1 MATHALPSSPPDRR
15 PSDQQHS
22 DGGPSRP
29 ELPRSISTTNL
40 ETTRRCRSVIQKDWK
55 ADAPRGG
62 TNFFAT
68 TPAFT
73 LILPAL
79 TDYPSDFQKFV
90 FDRIVAKDT
99 QEMLEKECCL
109 NWCPSVTKLVPLNTI
124 GDGNC
129 LLHAAS
135 LAMWGFQDRDLVLR
149 NAVSHAV
156 NVNIENNTLYQRWK
170 HNRAIDNREYG
181 IELEPHQWDQE
192 WEVVKQQTSTSA
204 LSGRNLD
211 SLDEF
216 HIFVLANVLRR
227 PILMYAAP
235 KVRSHQSNGTLQKI
249 NFHGVYLPLLWA
261 PDSCKKDP
269 LPLAYH
275 LGHFSALVVVES
287 FKQYR
292 HGLLLLA
299 LSDYYSQQLPVRF
312 ILPVEDPNTL
322 IMDYLHLVQ
331 VPSGGSPYF
340 SHGNIVCAKLTISDV
355 PLYLKPLISGFV
367 DACYESYIAQVQSSP
382 GRNDQINAGPSRPR
396 CINNCGM
403 YGDSATGLCSKCHQK
418 AISAAKAQEKA
429 ASEDEAPQKAQGQ
442 FQQHGHEHE
451 TTDAVSGHQST
462 VSVSGAIKCPRCS
475 NLGHPSYLGMC
486 EHCFVSTS
494 ANRGTPS
501 DANTA
506 RQEPPVSESIKSREP
521 VYEVLPNYHNLPPEG
536 QSPPQLTFP
545 QPPAVPP
552 PRNVGDKIIERS
564 QCRAPGCEF
573 FGTKETRFYCSK
585 CFDANVEIILKEVD
599 GSNVN
604 LPPLHS
610 QPQHLSSG
618 GELAHLAVTS
628 RFQPIQAPPKCYK
641 CENFFASD
649 EYNGMCHGCFMKKT
663 RSESQDAAVC
673 AEPEKGPTELAVKP
687 TQQGK
692 LLRMTCNTEYCTNP
706 ATENGFCEYCNAV
719 TAGCGKSLQVSRSPG
734 CSTSSQQGTSP
745 AASVPM
751 LGYAKFTSRCQSS
764 SSPEKQHLNT
774 APVVSLATSMADVSL
789 AAFEPSRCFLCDGGN
804 SIGSSNFVCE
814 HHARMMQQV
823 VHSKPVQSA
832 IDQQRVSP
840 SPYEEPCL
848 SRSQEKQLSISS
860 SSAHANKSRNDMAF
874 GIPLPPNRL
883 EHSAVP
889 LISTARSGS
898 HSDVAR
904 RGFEYRPGLNPA
916 TGGSMLQHDVS
927 DFGAQ
932 DTAEMIA
939 CGKKAC
945 EGYPAAKTLCATPG
959 CSFKGYEELQKL
971 CPDCYQEIYNR
982 VPSQEYPLV

>member
-1 MATHALPSSPPDRR
+1 MATHALSSGSP
-15 PSDQQHS
+15 DQQRS
-22 DGGPSRP
+22 DGPSRP

-40 ETTRRCRSVIQKDWK
+40 ETTRRCRSLIQKDWK

-68 TPAFT
+68 TPGFT

-79 TDYPSDFQKFV
+79 NDYPSDFQKFV

-99 QEMLEKECCL
+99 QEMMEKDCCL

-149 NAVSHAV
+149 NAVSRAV

-170 HNRAIDNREYG
+170 HNRMIENQEYG

-204 LSGRNLD
+204 LSGRNWD

-235 KVRSHQSNGTLQKI
+235 KVRSHQTNGTLQKI

-299 LSDYYSQQLPVRF
+299 LSDYYSRQLPVRF

-331 VPSGGSPYF
+331 VPSSGSPYF
-340 SHGNIVCAKLTISDV
+340 SHGHIVCAKLTISDV

-367 DACYESYIAQVQSSP
+367 DACYESYIAQMQSSP
-382 GRNDQINAGPSRPR
+382 SPKDETNAEQSRPH

-403 YGDSATGLCSKCHQK
+403 YGDPATGLCSKCHQK
-418 AISAAKAQEKA
+418 AISAAQAQEKA
-429 ASEDEAPQKAQGQ
+429 ASEDKAPQQAQGQ

-462 VSVSGAIKCPRCS
+462 VSMSGAIKCPRCS

-494 ANRGTPS
+494 ANRGILS
-501 DANTA
+501 DTNTIQ
-506 RQEPPVSESIKSREP
+506 QEPSVSESIKAREP
-521 VYEVLPNYHNLPPEG
+521 VYEVLPNYHNFPPEA

-552 PRNVGDKIIERS
+552 PRNVGDKIVERS

-585 CFDANVEIILKEVD
+585 CFDANVEMILKEVD
-599 GSNVN
+599 SSNVN

-610 QPQHLSSG
+610 QPQHPSSG
-618 GELAHLAVTS
+618 GELAHATITS
-628 RFQPIQAPPKCYK
+628 QFQPIQAPPKCYRCK
-641 CENFFASD
+641 DFFAND

-663 RSESQDAAVC
+663 RTESQDAAACV
-673 AEPEKGPTELAVKP
+673 EPEKRPTELAMKP
-687 TQQGK
+687 TEQGK
-692 LLRMTCNTEYCTNP
+692 LLRNVMTCNTEYCTNP
-706 ATENGFCEYCNAV
+706 ATENGFCEYCNVVAV
-719 TAGCGKSLQVSRSPG
+719 GCSKSLQVSPSPANSNSPQPSRSPTVSIPMLG
-734 CSTSSQQGTSP
+734 RTNFTSRAQSTSSAG
-745 AASVPM
+745 
-751 LGYAKFTSRCQSS
+751 
-764 SSPEKQHLNT
+764 KQHVNT
-774 APVVSLATSMADVSL
+774 APVVNLATSMAGVSL

-804 SIGSSNFVCE
+804 GIGSSNFVCE
-814 HHARMMQQV
+814 HHARMMRQV
-823 VHSKPVQSA
+823 VHSKPVQSTS
-832 IDQQRVSP
+832 DQRRVLP
-840 SPYEEPCL
+840 SPYEEPRL
-848 SRSQEKQLSISS
+848 SRSQEERLAISS
-860 SSAHANKSRNDMAF
+860 SSAHANSNKSDIAF
-874 GIPLPPNRL
+874 GIPLPPSRL
-883 EHSAVP
+883 EHNAVP
-889 LISTARSGS
+889 LTSTAGKDCSGS
-898 HSDVAR
+898 HSDVVR
-904 RGFEYRPGLNPA
+904 RVIEYRPGLVPS
-916 TGGSMLQHDVS
+916 TDSPMLQHDVNGS
-927 DFGAQ
+927 GAQ
-932 DTAEMIA
+932 DTAKIA
-939 CGKKAC
+939 VCGNKTC
-945 EGYPAAKTLCATPG
+945 GGYPPAKTLCATPG

-971 CPDCYQEIYNR
+971 CPDCYQEKYNR